1 MGAEGGVFP
10 PSVTRT
16 LSSTGL
22 RISAAAGSA
31 TAARMPA
38 RSKSP
43 RSTSDEWRMAFPWPA
58 SGILCRQTS
67 INSPRS
73 GTSGGTAVTKIYL
86 PFARAAQRP
95 TARGEMMLRTL
106 LGLLLTVMG
115 CAAQAAP
122 NFDGQSWWSTVEI
135 LADDKFEGRETG
147 STGERQAQGYIVEQ
161 LKALGIEPA
170 GSDGYYQRVK
180 LRTTE
185 IQEGSSSLA
194 LVRNGHAQPLT
205 LGEQAYFST
214 RYVLAPKV
222 EAPLVFVGYGLKI
235 PEQGYDDLAGL
246 DLKGKVAVLL
256 TGSPAEIPSAL
267 SAHYQSRAERWRVL
281 KAAGAI
287 GLTFNPA
294 YAELLFEG
302 TGYTFAEIAALG
314 KDRKALPRS
323 PLGLSI
329 SAVIHTTSH
338 EVDSSNV
345 IARIPGRDPKL
356 KSEYVVLSAHIDH
369 LGVGAPINGDRIY
382 NGAMDNGSGSAL
394 LLDVARSLKQA
405 RAPIK
410 RSVLFV
416 WVTGEE
422 KGLLGSKFFAAHP
435 TVPPKSMIA
444 DINTDMFLPVIP
456 LKALTVYGLAE
467 SDLGDRVAQ
476 IATDH
481 GLRVQPDPAPLHNVF
496 IRSDQYN
503 FVRHGVPSVMID
515 VAATDEADMQTLK
528 EWRANRYHAPSDDV
542 NQPVNLAT
550 AAGNEEVIRALTI
563 TVADEPARPAWKQ
576 DSFFRRYAAAG
587 PTGATAR

>member
-1 MGAEGGVFP
+1 
-10 PSVTRT
+10 
-16 LSSTGL
+16 
-22 RISAAAGSA
+22 
-31 TAARMPA
+31 
-38 RSKSP
+38 
-43 RSTSDEWRMAFPWPA
+43 
-58 SGILCRQTS
+58 
-67 INSPRS
+67 
-73 GTSGGTAVTKIYL
+73 
-86 PFARAAQRP
+86 
-95 TARGEMMLRTL
+95 MMLRTL
-106 LGLLLTVMG
+106 LGVLLTVLG
-115 CAAQAAP
+115 CAAQAAA
-122 NFDGQSWWSTVEI
+122 NFDGQSWWSTVKT

-180 LRTTE
+180 LRTTD

-194 LVRNGHAQPLT
+194 LVRDGHSQPLT

-214 RYVLAPKV
+214 RYALAPKV
-222 EAPLVFVGYGLKI
+222 DAPLLFVGYGLQI

-287 GLTFNPA
+287 GMISIPNPASMEMSWSRMALNRNLPSMDLVGSEFDETAGSQIAVTFNPA
-294 YAELLFEG
+294 YADLLFEG
-302 TGYTFAEIAALG
+302 TGHTFSEIAALG
-314 KDRKALPRS
+314 KDRKALPRF

-338 EVDSSNV
+338 EVDSTNV
-345 IARIPGRDPKL
+345 VARIPGRDPKL

-410 RSVLFV
+410 RSLLFV
-416 WVTGEE
+416 WGTGEE

-476 IATDH
+476 IAADQ

-503 FVRHGVPSVMID
+503 FVRHGIPSVMID

-550 AAGNEEVIRALTI
+550 AAGYEEVIRALTI
-563 TVADEPARPAWKQ
+563 TVANDPARPAWKQ
-576 DSFFRRYAAAG
+576 DSFFRRYAAAA